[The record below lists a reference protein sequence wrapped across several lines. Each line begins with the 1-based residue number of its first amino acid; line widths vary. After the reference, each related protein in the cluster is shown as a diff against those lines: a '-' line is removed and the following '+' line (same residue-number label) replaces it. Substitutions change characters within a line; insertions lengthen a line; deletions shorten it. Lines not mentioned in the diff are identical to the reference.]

1 MTVRKGGFLLENHML
16 VSRIIEM
23 SLKQLGVL
31 AAGESVQGDE
41 LADALITLE
50 GLLTQWATQKLYIY
64 KSTDVTIPLNGI
76 GAYTV
81 GPLAADV
88 MADIQG
94 ISDKAF
100 LDDQEIVLVRDSNI
114 SKPDAQVVYSVGVP
128 NWTFTVFTNGNELKI
143 KVYSLP
149 VELIAQNELIVPS
162 NYQRPLVLSLAVELA
177 PMFGVEPTQML
188 LLNQRNAIEM
198 LKRSNTTPLYVK
210 NDLPIGVSSYECD

>member
-1 MTVRKGGFLLENHML
+1 
-16 VSRIIEM
+16 M

-31 AAGESVQGDE
+31 AAGESVQGGE

-50 GLLTQWATQKLYIY
+50 GLLSQLATQKLYIY
-64 KSTDVTIPLNGI
+64 KSTDVVIPLSGVNS
-76 GAYTV
+76 YTV
-81 GPLAADV
+81 GPLAADIA
-88 MADIQG
+88 ADIQG
-94 ISDKAF
+94 VSDKAF
-100 LDDQEIVLVRDSNI
+100 LDDQEITLIRDTNN

-128 NWTFTVFTNGNELKI
+128 NWTFTVLTTGDELRI

-149 VELIAQNELIVPS
+149 SDLVAQNELIVPS

-177 PMFGVEPTQML
+177 PMFGIEPTQML

-198 LKRSNTTPLYVK
+198 LKRGNTTPLYVK

>member
-1 MTVRKGGFLLENHML
+1 ML

-50 GLLTQWATQKLYIY
+50 GLFAQWATRQLYIY
-64 KSTDVTIPLNGI
+64 KSTDVVISLSGI
-76 GAYTV
+76 GSYTV
-81 GPLAADV
+81 GPLAADI
-88 MADIQG
+88 AAEIQG
-94 ISDKAF
+94 VSDKAF
-100 LDDQEIVLVRDSNI
+100 LDDQEITLIRDTNN
-114 SKPDAQVVYSVGVP
+114 SKPDAQVIYSIGVP
-128 NWTFTVFTNGNELKI
+128 NWTFTVLTTGDELRI
-143 KVYSLP
+143 KVYSPPIDLA
-149 VELIAQNELIVPS
+149 AQNELVVPS

-177 PMFGVEPTQML
+177 PMFGIEPTQML

>member
-1 MTVRKGGFLLENHML
+1 ML

-31 AAGESVQGDE
+31 AAGESVQGGE

-50 GLLTQWATQKLYIY
+50 GLLSQWATQQLYIY
-64 KSTDVTIPLNGI
+64 KSTNVVIQLS
-76 GAYTV
+76 GANSYTV
-81 GPLAADV
+81 GPLAADIA
-88 MADIQG
+88 ADIQG
-94 ISDKAF
+94 VSDKAF
-100 LDDQEIVLVRDSNI
+100 LDDQEITLIRDTND

-128 NWTFTVFTNGNELKI
+128 NWTFTVLTTGDELRI

-149 VELIAQNELIVPS
+149 SDLAAQNELVVPS

-177 PMFGVEPTQML
+177 PMFGIEPTQML

>member
-1 MTVRKGGFLLENHML
+1 ML

-23 SLKQLGVL
+23 SLKQLGIL

-50 GLLTQWATQKLYIY
+50 GLFAQWATQKLYIY
-64 KSTDVTIPLNGI
+64 KSTNVVISLS
-76 GAYTV
+76 GAGSYTV
-81 GPLAADV
+81 SPLAADI
-88 MADIQG
+88 AAEIQG
-94 ISDKAF
+94 VSDKAF
-100 LDDQEIVLVRDSNI
+100 LDDQEITLIRDTNN
-114 SKPDAQVVYSVGVP
+114 SKPDAQVIYSIGVP
-128 NWTFTVFTNGNELKI
+128 NWTFTVLTTRDKLRI

-149 VELIAQNELIVPS
+149 VDLVAQNELIVPS
-162 NYQRPLVLSLAVELA
+162 NYQRALILSLAVELA
-177 PMFGVEPTQML
+177 PMFGIEPTQML

>member
-1 MTVRKGGFLLENHML
+1 ML

-23 SLKQLGVL
+23 SPKRLGVL

-41 LADALITLE
+41 LADALVTLE
-50 GLLTQWATQKLYIY
+50 GLLSQWATQQLYIY
-64 KSTDVTIPLNGI
+64 KSTDVVIPLS
-76 GAYTV
+76 GANSYTV
-81 GPLAADV
+81 GPLAADIAV
-88 MADIQG
+88 EIQG

-100 LDDQEIVLVRDSNI
+100 LDDQEITLIRDTND
-114 SKPDAQVVYSVGVP
+114 SKPDAQVNYSVGVP
-128 NWTFTVFTNGNELKI
+128 NWTFTVLTTGDELRI
-143 KVYSLP
+143 KVHSLP
-149 VELIAQNELIVPS
+149 VDLTAQNELIVPL

-177 PMFGVEPTQML
+177 PMFGIEPTQML

>member
-1 MTVRKGGFLLENHML
+1 ML
-16 VSRIIEM
+16 VSRIVEM
-23 SLKQLGVL
+23 SLKQLGIL

-50 GLLTQWATQKLYIY
+50 SLLAQWATQQLYIY
-64 KSTDVTIPLNGI
+64 KSTDVAIPLS
-76 GAYTV
+76 GANSYTV
-81 GPLAADV
+81 GLLNADIAADIHGV
-88 MADIQG
+88 
-94 ISDKAF
+94 SDKAF
-100 LDDQEIVLVRDSNI
+100 LDDQEITLIRDTNN

-128 NWTFTVFTNGNELKI
+128 NWTFTVFTNGDELRI

-149 VELIAQNELIVPS
+149 VELIAQNELVVPS
-162 NYQRPLVLSLAVELA
+162 NYQRPLILTLAVELA
-177 PMFGVEPTQML
+177 PLFGIEPTQML